1 KNGEARGVPLTD
13 PVCALLAARKRDGT
27 TVFPTDITK
36 AWHTAI
42 ARAGIE
48 NFRFH
53 DLRHSCGSA
62 LVQNGANLA
71 EVATLLGHKGL
82 QMTLRYSHVSNAGTS
97 SLVDRVMGDV
107 A

>member
-1 KNGEARGVPLTD
+1 M
-13 PVCALLAARKRDGT
+13 
-27 TVFPTDITK
+27 FPIDITK

-42 ARAGIE
+42 DRAGIA

-62 LVQNGANLA
+62 MVQNGANLA
-71 EVATLLGHKGL
+71 EVAALLGHRNL
-82 QMTLRYSHVSNAGTS
+82 QMTLRYSHVGNAGTS
-97 SLVDRVMGDV
+97 ALVDRVMGDV

>member
-1 KNGEARGVPLTD
+1 MPLTTA
-13 PVCALLAARKRDGT
+13 VCALLEARERSNVR
-27 TVFPTDITK
+27 VFPVDITQ

-42 ARAGIE
+42 DRAGVT

-71 EVATLLGHKGL
+71 EVAALLGHKNL
-82 QMTLRYSHVSNAGTS
+82 QMTLRYAHVGNVGTS
-97 SLVDRVMGDV
+97 RLVDRVMGDV